1 MNKVIQYQNIQVT
14 TADPVRLV
22 IMLYDG
28 ILRFNKLA
36 QKAIEGND
44 VEGRNNY
51 INRSLAIIGELG
63 TTLNMS
69 EGGEVA
75 RNLSRLYEFSTAQL
89 TGANMKNDRTA
100 IESVNR
106 VIGEL
111 KAGWEAIASERT
123 RVAEEPRRSI
133 SCGA

>member
-1 MNKVIQYQNIQVT
+1 MNKVIQYQNIQVM

-28 ILRFNKLA
+28 VLRFNKLA
-36 QKAIEGND
+36 QKAIEAND

-75 RNLSRLYEFSTAQL
+75 RNLSRLYEFSTVQL
-89 TGANMKNDRTA
+89 TGANMKNDLKA

-123 RVAEEPRRSI
+123 QEAQEPRRSI